1 MECFKTSLCAAFS
14 LAVSATSVFAGP
26 ITTVPWNGHPGAA
39 SFTFDDGLHSQT
51 NNLTFLDNMPDVT
64 VTFFVCTNTMGFGS
78 NTQPHL
84 NYAKKG
90 HEIGNHTATHKNLTQ
105 NTDLNSEISG
115 AASKLRGMGLEATS
129 LATPYCAQNQ
139 TVNNAINK
147 EHFISRRCG
156 GSGLTGWD
164 TEPD

>member
-14 LAVSATSVFAGP
+14 LAVSSFAGP

-39 SFTFDDGLHSQT
+39 TFTFDDGLHSQT
-51 NNLTFLDNMPDVT
+51 NNLTFLDNMDAK
-64 VTFFVCTNTMGFGS
+64 VTFFVCTGTMGFGS

-105 NTDLNSEISG
+105 NADLNSEISG
-115 AASKLRGMGLEATS
+115 AVKLVWT
-129 LATPYCAQNQ
+129 
-139 TVNNAINK
+139 
-147 EHFISRRCG
+147 
-156 GSGLTGWD
+156 
-164 TEPD
+164 

>member
-14 LAVSATSVFAGP
+14 LAVSTFAGP

-39 SFTFDDGLHSQT
+39 TFTFDDGLHSQT

-64 VTFFVCTNTMGFGS
+64 MTFFVCTNTMGFGS

-105 NTDLNSEISG
+105 NADLNSEISV
-115 AASKLRGMGLEATS
+115 AAKLVWT
-129 LATPYCAQNQ
+129 
-139 TVNNAINK
+139 
-147 EHFISRRCG
+147 
-156 GSGLTGWD
+156 
-164 TEPD
+164 